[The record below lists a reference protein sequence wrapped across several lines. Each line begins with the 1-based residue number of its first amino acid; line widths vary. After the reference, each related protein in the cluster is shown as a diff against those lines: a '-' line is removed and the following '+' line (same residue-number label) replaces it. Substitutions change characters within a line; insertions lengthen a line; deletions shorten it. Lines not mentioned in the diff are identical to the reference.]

1 MTKKHNTNLILPH
14 AGSLVSLMI
23 DNPEAKN
30 SIIDKLKSFPII
42 KLSTL
47 EFSDLIM
54 LGIGAFS
61 SLEGF
66 MISSDYRTV
75 LDNMRLSDGTLWP
88 LPVTITVDNTY
99 NYSIGEKAALISP
112 YSDDIVGQIEIE
124 DIYKYDKEKE
134 AKSSFGTNEPSHPGV
149 AKLKYTGSYHIG
161 GKVSVFTEGGYPEDF
176 PEYARPSQ
184 TRDIF
189 ASKGWKSVVAFQTR
203 NPIHRS
209 HEYLTKIALEVFDG
223 LFIHPIVGKLKEGD
237 IPADVRMACY
247 KALIDNY
254 YPKDRV
260 VLKVYPMEMR
270 YAGPKEA
277 ILHAII
283 RQNYGATHIII
294 GRDHAG
300 VGNFYGPFDA
310 QDIFDTIEEGDLS
323 IKPVKMDW
331 TFYCKS
337 CRSMASAKTCPHP
350 KEDHIMISGTK
361 LREMLS
367 RGEYPPEEVTR
378 KEVSDILIEY
388 YRRDN

>member
-1 MTKKHNTNLILPH
+1 VIKAHGKTLKN
-14 AGSLVSLMI
+14 LMI
-23 DNPEAKN
+23 DDSSERVRL
-30 SIIDKLKSFPII
+30 IDEPKPLTRI

-61 SLEGF
+61 PLEGF
-66 MISSDYRTV
+66 MDSSDYSSV
-75 LDNMRLSDGTLWP
+75 LDSMRLSDGTLWP

-99 NYSIGEKAALISP
+99 NYSIGERAALISP

-124 DIYKYDKEKE
+124 DIYKYNKEKE
-134 AKSSFGTNEPSHPGV
+134 AIASFGTNDLSHPGL
-149 AKLKYTGSYHIG
+149 AKLKDAGSYHLG
-161 GKVSVFTEGGYPEDF
+161 GKVAVLTEGGYPEAF
-176 PEYARPSQ
+176 PEYARPSK

-189 ASKGWKSVVAFQTR
+189 AAKGWKSVVAFQTR

-310 QDIFDTIEEGDLS
+310 QDIFDTIEEGDLA

-378 KEVSDILIEY
+378 KEVSDILIDHY
-388 YRRDN
+388 GIKN